1 MSNNQ
6 NNLSR
11 VENPKLYNPYSY
23 HRPHFIRW
31 RGSVIPKVLPS
42 TFVVTLVAVIVCVVN
57 LETKVKISIP
67 STFIPVLGFVVG
79 LLLTYR
85 TNTAYDRYWEGRRLW
100 AVMVVAI
107 RNLTRNIWV
116 NIKEDDGKNDLLE
129 KKTAINL
136 LIGFAIA
143 TKHYLREEDGLLYD
157 DLKPLISNIK
167 SNLPGFKPLNEMDP
181 SSEVNHNL
189 PLEITLYLCSYIDNK
204 RQSNK
209 VDVPTT
215 NSMYGALN
223 TLIDCLTQFERILRS
238 PIPLAYS
245 IHLSQTV
252 WIYCLSLPFQLVDNL
267 KYITILIVFL
277 ASFILMG
284 ILHIGG
290 EIENPFG
297 YDENDLDLDDF
308 CGTIKRELN
317 VITSRKRPT
326 VDDWVYNP
334 ENHPFGR
341 EEITASEARKL
352 SIDEVRS
359 LLHKENERNSIE
371 NNITRDA
378 EAIEEEKDEKDG
390 NSNVTI
396 KVD

>member
-1 MSNNQ
+1 MPKKHS
-6 NNLSR
+6 S
-11 VENPKLYNPYSY
+11 VPKLYNPYSY
-23 HRPHFIRW
+23 HRPHLIRW

-42 TFVVTLVAVIVCVVN
+42 TIVVTLVSVIVCIVN
-57 LETKVKISIP
+57 LEAKIKLSIP

-100 AVMVVAI
+100 STMVVAI

-116 NIKEDDGKNDLLE
+116 NVKENDGTSDLVE
-129 KKTAINL
+129 KITAINL
-136 LIGFAIA
+136 LLGFAVA
-143 TKHYLREEDGLLYD
+143 TKHYLREEDGILYE

-167 SNLPGFKPLNEMDP
+167 SDLPGFEPLEEQNS

-189 PLEITLYLCSYIDNK
+189 PLEITLYLSSYIDNK
-204 RQSNK
+204 RQNNK
-209 VDVPTT
+209 ADVPTT

-252 WIYCLSLPFQLVDNL
+252 WIYCLSLPFQLVDGL
-267 KYITILIVFL
+267 KYITIPIVFL
-277 ASFILMG
+277 ATFILMG
-284 ILHIGG
+284 ILQIGG

-297 YDENDLDLDDF
+297 YDENDLDLDGF
-308 CGTIKRELN
+308 CDTIKHELN
-317 VITSRKRPT
+317 TITARQKPK
-326 VDDWVYNP
+326 VDDWVYNSD
-334 ENHPFGR
+334 NHPFGK

-352 SIDEVRS
+352 SIDEVRT
-359 LLHKENERNSIE
+359 LLTKEGERTSIE
-371 NNITRDA
+371 NNNNFREVI
-378 EAIEEEKDEKDG
+378 IEEKDENENENLD
-390 NSNVTI
+390 VTV
-396 KVD
+396 KMN